1 MDILV
6 VGLNH
11 RTSPV
16 ELREKL
22 AFSQTETY
30 HAYERFLD
38 YRLVR
43 EVMIL
48 STCNRVEVYSWAYK
62 GGEKHILST
71 LQELKGVSQ
80 EELLPVTYIYHG
92 REAIKHIFRVTSS
105 LDSMV
110 LGEPQIV
117 GQVKDAFEQAM
128 ASEATGIILN
138 QLMKKAL
145 SVSKRIRAETGVGE
159 SAVSVSYAAVE
170 LAKKIFGEL
179 EKKKAMLV
187 GAGEMGKLAAQ
198 HLVNQGV
205 ARLTVVNRTFSR
217 AQELAEKLHGEAV
230 PMENLTLELVDTD
243 IVITSTGAQEYLIT
257 KDMVQKVMKERKM
270 RSMFF
275 IDIAVPRNVDPQVER
290 VENVYAYDIDDL
302 EQVVEENRKRR
313 EKEAVKAEKIVEE
326 EVEHFLHW
334 LRSQE
339 VVPVIVSLR
348 NWCDDIRKKELE
360 KALHRM
366 RLNGK
371 EAKALEALTSAIVN
385 KILHPPL
392 SYMKEAASK
401 GEGEKVA
408 KLVKELFALE
418 EEKEDEHKDRDQ
430 RQ

>member
-22 AFSQTETY
+22 AFTPQEALG
-30 HAYERFLD
+30 AYERFLD
-38 YRLVR
+38 YHLVR
-43 EVMIL
+43 EVMVL
-48 STCNRVEVYSWAYK
+48 STCNRVEVYSWAHR
-62 GGEKHILST
+62 GGEEHILST
-71 LQELKGVSQ
+71 LEDLKGVKR
-80 EELLPVTYIYHG
+80 EELQAVTYVYNG
-92 REAIKHIFRVTSS
+92 REAVKHVFRVASS

-117 GQVKDAFEQAM
+117 GQVKEAFEAAL
-128 ASEATGIILN
+128 ASDATGVILN

-145 SVSKRIRAETGVGE
+145 SVSKRIRTETGIGE

-170 LAKKIFGEL
+170 LARKIFGDL
-179 EKKKAMLV
+179 EKKRAMLV
-187 GAGEMGKLAAQ
+187 GAGEMAELAAQ
-198 HLVNQGV
+198 HLVSHGIS
-205 ARLTVVNRTFSR
+205 RLTVVNRTFTR
-217 AQELAEKLHGEAV
+217 AQELAERLHGEAL
-230 PMENLTLELVDTD
+230 PMENLASELVDAD
-243 IVITSTGAQEYLIT
+243 IIITSTGAQDYIIT
-257 KDMVQKVMKERKM
+257 RDMVQKVMKDRKM
-270 RSMFF
+270 KPMFF

-290 VENVYAYDIDDL
+290 VENVYSYDIDDL

-313 EKEAVKAEKIVEE
+313 EKEAWKAEKIVDE
-326 EVEHFLHW
+326 EVENFLHW
-334 LRSQE
+334 LKSQE

-348 NWCDDIRKKELE
+348 NWCEEIRKRELE
-360 KALHRM
+360 KSLQRLN
-366 RLNGK
+366 LNGK

-392 SYMKEAASK
+392 SYMKHAASK
-401 GEGEKVA
+401 GEGERVA

-418 EEKEDEHKDRDQ
+418 EKDEDKDRNQ

>member
-11 RTSPV
+11 RTSPI

-22 AFSQTETY
+22 AFSQEETQQ
-30 HAYERFLD
+30 AYEKFLD
-38 YRLVR
+38 HRLVR
-43 EVMIL
+43 EVMVL
-48 STCNRVEVYSWAYK
+48 STCNRVEVYSWANT
-62 GGEKHILST
+62 GGEERILST
-71 LQELKGVSQ
+71 LQELKGVQ
-80 EELLPVTYIYHG
+80 KEELLPVTYVYHG
-92 REAIKHIFRVTSS
+92 REAVKHIFRVASS

-128 ASEATGIILN
+128 ASEATGVILN

-145 SVSKRIRAETGVGE
+145 SVSKRIRTETGIGE

-179 EKKKAMLV
+179 DRKKALLV
-187 GAGEMGKLAAQ
+187 GAGEMAELAAQ

-205 ARLTVVNRTFSR
+205 AQLVVVNRTFSR
-217 AQELAEKLHGEAV
+217 AQELAEKLHGEAA
-230 PMENLTLELVDTD
+230 PMENLPQELVDAD
-243 IVITSTGAQEYLIT
+243 IVITSTGAQEYIIT
-257 KDMVQKVMKERKM
+257 GDMVQRVMRERKM
-270 RSMFF
+270 KPMFF
-275 IDIAVPRNVDPQVER
+275 IDIAVPRDVDPQVER

-313 EKEAVKAEKIVEE
+313 EKEATKAERIVEE
-326 EVEHFLHW
+326 EVENFLHW

-348 NWCDDIRKKELE
+348 NWCDEIRKRELE
-360 KALHRM
+360 KTVSRM
-366 RLNGK
+366 KLNGE

-408 KLVKELFALE
+408 RLVKGLFALE
-418 EEKEDEHKDRDQ
+418 EKDEHKDRDQ

>member
-16 ELREKL
+16 ELRERV
-22 AFSQTETY
+22 AFTQEEALL
-30 HAYERFLD
+30 AYEKLLD
-38 YRLVR
+38 YRTVR
-43 EVMIL
+43 EVMLL
-48 STCNRVEVYSWAYK
+48 STCNRVEIYSWANE
-62 GGEKHILST
+62 GGEEHILAT
-71 LQELKGVSQ
+71 LQELKGVARD
-80 EELLPVTYIYHG
+80 ELLPSIYTYHG
-92 REAIKHIFRVTSS
+92 REAVKHVFRVAAS

-117 GQVKDAFEQAM
+117 GQVKEAFEAAL
-128 ASEATGIILN
+128 ASEATGMILN

-145 SVSKRIRAETGVGE
+145 SVSKRIRTETGVGE

-170 LAKKIFGEL
+170 LAKKIFGDL

-187 GAGEMGKLAAQ
+187 GAGEMAELAAQ
-198 HLVNQGV
+198 HLVTQGV
-205 ARLTVVNRTFSR
+205 AQLVVVNRTFSR
-217 AQELAEKLHGEAV
+217 AQELAERLKGLAA
-230 PMENLTLELVDTD
+230 PMENLSLELVDAD
-243 IVITSTGAQEYLIT
+243 IVITSTGAQEHIIT
-257 KDMVQKVMKERKM
+257 RDMVQRVMKERKM
-270 RSMFF
+270 KPMFF

-313 EKEAVKAEKIVEE
+313 EREAIKAEKIVEE

-334 LRSQE
+334 LKSQE

-348 NWCDDIRKKELE
+348 NWCDDIRKRELE
-360 KALHRM
+360 KALHRLK
-366 RLNGK
+366 LNGK

-401 GEGEKVA
+401 GEGERVA

-418 EEKEDEHKDRDQ
+418 EEDEDKDRDQ

>member
-16 ELREKL
+16 ELRERL
-22 AFSQTETY
+22 AFTPQEAQE
-30 HAYERFLD
+30 AYERFLD
-38 YRLVR
+38 YHLVR
-43 EVMIL
+43 EVMVL
-48 STCNRVEVYSWAYK
+48 STCNRVEIYSWANQ
-62 GGEKHILST
+62 GGEEHILTT
-71 LQELKGVSQ
+71 LEELKGVKR
-80 EELLPVTYIYHG
+80 EELQPVTYIYRG
-92 REAIKHIFRVTSS
+92 REAVKHVFRVASS

-117 GQVKDAFEQAM
+117 GQVKDAFEAAL
-128 ASEATGIILN
+128 ASDATGVILN

-145 SVSKRIRAETGVGE
+145 SVSKRIRTETGIGE

-170 LAKKIFGEL
+170 LAKKIFGDL

-187 GAGEMGKLAAQ
+187 GAGEMAELAAQ
-198 HLVNQGV
+198 HLVSQGV
-205 ARLTVVNRTFSR
+205 SRLVVVNRTFSR
-217 AQELAEKLHGEAV
+217 AQELAEKLHGQAA
-230 PMENLTLELVDTD
+230 PMENLVSELIEAD
-243 IVITSTGAQEYLIT
+243 IIITSTGAQDYIIT
-257 KDMVQKVMKERKM
+257 RDMVQRVMRERKM
-270 RSMFF
+270 RPMFF
-275 IDIAVPRNVDPQVER
+275 IDIAVPRNVDPQVEK
-290 VENVYAYDIDDL
+290 VENVYSYDIDDL

-313 EKEAVKAEKIVEE
+313 EKEASKAEKIVEE

-334 LRSQE
+334 LKSQE

-348 NWCDDIRKKELE
+348 NWCDEIRKKELE
-360 KALHRM
+360 KTLHRLN
-366 RLNGK
+366 LNGK

-392 SYMKEAASK
+392 SYMKQAATK
-401 GEGEKVA
+401 GEGERVA

-418 EEKEDEHKDRDQ
+418 EKDEHKDRDQ